1 MPDSLNNRLTERARE
16 LGFIAIGFSP
26 PETPPH
32 FDHFT
37 SWISAQKN
45 AGMSWMERN
54 IEIRKNPSLLLPGCR
69 TIISLAYPYSAR
81 KPGTPDGLSVS
92 RYSQP
97 DREDYHYR
105 LKGLCRDLAGM
116 IGDRGKGMKSRICV
130 DSAPVLERSF
140 AHLSGMGF
148 IGKNNMLIM
157 PGVGS
162 FFYLAEILTTASL
175 DIPSIE
181 PMANLCDSCNAC
193 VESCPTGAL
202 EKPFCLDASR
212 CLSYLTVEHKGIPH
226 KANGRKM
233 GDCFFGCDRC
243 QEVCPFNGKERER
256 NICLPSAQEFLHMEE
271 EVFLERFGRT
281 SFARAGFK
289 KIKANIRLLIY

>member
-1 MPDSLNNRLTERARE
+1 MARYGLCID
-16 LGFIAIGFSP
+16 LGRCIGCYGCVVGCKNWHGVAAG
-26 PETPPH
+26 ET
-32 FDHFT
+32 
-37 SWISAQKN
+37 
-45 AGMSWMERN
+45 GR
-54 IEIRKNPSLLLPGCR
+54 
-69 TIISLAYPYSAR
+69 ISLKDFFTGMYPQ
-81 KPGTPDGLSVS
+81 VS
-92 RYSQP
+92 RWVFPVMCMHCEHPPCVSVCRYNACHQ
-97 DREDYHYR
+97 REDGIVIIDPKR
-105 LKGLCRDLAGM
+105 CVGCELCTFACPFGLRTFRQNQGVADGCDF
-116 IGDRGKGMKSRICV
+116 C
-130 DSAPVLERSF
+130 LERIS
-140 AHLSGMGF
+140 SGG
-148 IGKNNMLIM
+148 L
-157 PGVGS
+157 P
-162 FFYLAEILTTASL
+162 Y
-175 DIPSIE
+175 
-181 PMANLCDSCNAC
+181 C